1 MALAVPDVR
10 AAVEAARESGAIEA
24 SDASVIPLPGTPLGG
39 LWVSFFKDPDG
50 VTVEYVERS
59 LES

>member
-10 AAVEAARESGAIEA
+10 AAVEAARHSGAIEA
-24 SDASVIPLPGTPLGG
+24 SDASLIPLPGTPLGG

-50 VTVEYVERS
+50 VMVEYVERS
-59 LES
+59 IGS

>member
-10 AAVEAARESGAIEA
+10 VAVEAARQSGVIEA
-24 SDASVIPLPGTPLGG
+24 SDASFIPLPGTPLGG

-50 VTVEYVERS
+50 VMVEFVERS